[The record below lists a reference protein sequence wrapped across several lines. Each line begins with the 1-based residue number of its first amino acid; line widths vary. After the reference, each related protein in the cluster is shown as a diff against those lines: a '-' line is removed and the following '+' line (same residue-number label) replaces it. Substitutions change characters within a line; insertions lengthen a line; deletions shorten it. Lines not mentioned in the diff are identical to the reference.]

1 MIRDPVDV
9 VHYQQ
14 RRLAEGEENPGKPDS
29 GKSLVYQTLLV
40 CLELNQRAAVP
51 VLSDFFLTD
60 RGGFCMATTK
70 CQAMFGRSH
79 NVVPRTCLWF
89 LRSSSCRCTC
99 WSLIAH
105 VCHFFHPVFPNRSS
119 TTIFL
124 SLKFHFISW
133 MNIWESVKWS
143 SALFEWSSREK
154 RGSL

>member
-60 RGGFCMATTK
+60 RGGF
-70 CQAMFGRSH
+70 
-79 NVVPRTCLWF
+79 
-89 LRSSSCRCTC
+89 
-99 WSLIAH
+99 
-105 VCHFFHPVFPNRSS
+105 
-119 TTIFL
+119 
-124 SLKFHFISW
+124 
-133 MNIWESVKWS
+133 
-143 SALFEWSSREK
+143 
-154 RGSL
+154 